1 MRVLSPD
8 VELERLGTGN
18 HDRLSRA
25 VMDMARA
32 QARGKGEAKAFDAF
46 HRLLTQILTL
56 ADLLGRKRLYREVD
70 AAKPQVPKE
79 LAEQQLFT
87 AEALAPARGFA
98 QIVDELLRLEPR
110 LAGTA
115 EAVAAAYRK
124 GLAFAM
130 AKSASLAVTR
140 KVRNVLA
147 SLAAQGKSTK
157 DLGQAVSVIGGW
169 SEAYAETVVRT
180 NLSSAYTTGRMEE
193 VKRPGPASVMS
204 AFEVI
209 GSNDSDTRRGRKE
222 DGGENHLAAL
232 GLIASVHDPIW
243 ETHRPPFGYQC
254 RHTLRAVS
262 KFELR
267 RKGLISD
274 GGVVQ
279 RREPKN
285 FSAFAAHPNFA

>member
-8 VELERLGTGN
+8 VELTRLGTGN
-18 HDRLSRA
+18 HERLSRA

-32 QARGKGEAKAFDAF
+32 QARGKGEDKAFEKL

-56 ADLLGRKRLYREVD
+56 ADLIGRKRLYREVD

-79 LAEQQLFT
+79 LAEQLLFT
-87 AEALAPARGFA
+87 ADVLEPAVGFA
-98 QIVDELLRLEPR
+98 SIVNELIRREPR

-115 EAVAAAYRK
+115 ETVAALYRK

-130 AKSASLAVTR
+130 AKSTSLAVTR
-140 KVRNVLA
+140 KVRSVLA
-147 SLAAQGKSTK
+147 SLAGQGKSSA
-157 DLGQAVSVIGGW
+157 DLGQAVAVLGGW
-169 SEAYAETVVRT
+169 SEAYADTVVRT
-180 NLSSAYTTGRMEE
+180 NLSTAYTQGRIEE
-193 VKRPGPASVMS
+193 VKRPGPAAVMS

-243 ETHRPPFGYQC
+243 QTHTPPYGYNC

-262 KFELR
+262 KFELKR
-267 RKGLISD
+267 RGLISEN
-274 GGVVQ
+274 GVVM
-279 RREPKN
+279 RSVPRN
-285 FSAFAAHPNFA
+285 FSAFRAHPNFS